1 MIKFWKLRIV
11 RIKKNY
17 IFLKQCIQKNIQI
30 FPSNKF
36 FFSSLVSINS
46 YNITREID
54 TSIIIVTIRDHHSF
68 YIKRILSNYTQFFL
82 DTNSLSTSNTH
93 SNTSLLSSFPVIK
106 FSGRYAEYR
115 NFMDLALLRNGIV
128 FNHRT
133 PPPPRPWK
141 CSKFPC
147 GMVARGV
154 E

>member
-30 FPSNKF
+30 FLSNKF

-54 TSIIIVTIRDHHSF
+54 TSIIIVTIRDHVLHKTYPF
-68 YIKRILSNYTQFFL
+68 KLYKFFL
-82 DTNSLSTSNTH
+82 DTNSLSTSNTR